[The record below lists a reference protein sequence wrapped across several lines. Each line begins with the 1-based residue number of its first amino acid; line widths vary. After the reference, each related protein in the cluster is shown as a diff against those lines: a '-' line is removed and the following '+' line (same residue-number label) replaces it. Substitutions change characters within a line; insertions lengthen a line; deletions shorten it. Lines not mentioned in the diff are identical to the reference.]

1 MSQLEEAQTQL
12 EEAHYMSELE
22 EEQTQLEEAHY
33 IPH

>member
-1 MSQLEEAQTQL
+1 MSQLEGAQTQL